1 MTKIKISIIGMG
13 YVGLP
18 LACEFGR
25 YFEVIGY
32 DLSTKRINELNRK
45 EDITNEVNNVN
56 FKKAKKLSFT
66 TDISD
71 IEDCNVYIVCV
82 PTPIKKNKKPDLEP
96 IISASKTVGSVLK
109 KNDCVIYES
118 TVYPG
123 MTREICVPI
132 LEKMSALKYISE
144 FGCGYSPERVNP
156 GDKKYKIPN
165 IVKITSGSDDKTRR
179 FVKNL
184 YAKIIKAGVYPV
196 ADIET
201 AEAAKV
207 IENIQR
213 DVNIAL
219 VNEFSKIFQ
228 KLNIDTHQVLDAA
241 STKWNFTRFDP
252 GLVGGHCIGI
262 DPYYLAYKAKE
273 MMVDPKIIL
282 SGRNINEG
290 MVNYIAGQLNLR
302 LTKKQKN
309 LKTIKILILGLTFK
323 EDCPDF
329 RNSKIFDL
337 IKILETQKK
346 YKLDISDPY
355 ANFKQFPNMNL
366 VKINKL
372 KSRYDVI
379 IITVPHKQYIS
390 MGIEKI
396 KKLGKK
402 NCLIMDIKSK
412 FNIKKSNFRL

>member
-1 MTKIKISIIGMG
+1 MG

-18 LACEFGR
+18 LACEFGK
-25 YFEVIGY
+25 YFDVIGY
-32 DLSTKRINELNRK
+32 DLSIKRVNELNRK
-45 EDITNEVNNVN
+45 KDVTNEVNNEN
-56 FKKAKKLSFT
+56 FRKAKKLSFT
-66 TDISD
+66 ANVNDIAK
-71 IEDCNVYIVCV
+71 CNVYIVCV
-82 PTPIKKNKKPDLEP
+82 PTPIKKNKKPDIRA

-123 MTREICVPI
+123 MTQEICVPI
-132 LEKMSALKYISE
+132 LEKISALKYISE

-156 GDKKYKIPN
+156 GDKKNTIAN
-165 IVKITSGSDDKTRR
+165 IVKITSGSDKKTKR

-196 ADIET
+196 EDIET

-241 STKWNFTRFDP
+241 STKWNFTRFEP

-273 MMVDPKIIL
+273 MMIDPKIIL
-282 SGRNINEG
+282 SGRNINES
-290 MVNYIAGQLNLR
+290 MVSYIASQLNLK

-309 LKTIKILILGLTFK
+309 LKFIKILILGLTFK

-337 IKILETQKK
+337 IKVLENEEK

-355 ANFKQFPNMNL
+355 AKLKQFPNINL
-366 VKINKL
+366 VKINNL

-379 IITVPHKQYIS
+379 IVAVPHKQYIR

-412 FNIKKSNFRL
+412 FSINKSNFRL